1 MKKNK
6 PVIGVIA
13 DSVYQDNMRLS
24 STGKK
29 YMEGLT
35 AVADVLPVVIP
46 STPDT
51 DVDAYL
57 ELIDGLMLTGSM
69 TNVHPSHYGVKSSNA
84 HEPYDEFR
92 DQTAFAFIHACLA
105 RAIPLLGIC
114 RGFQEINVALGGS
127 LVAAVHEVD
136 GRLDHREP
144 ETPDRDIK
152 HADRHMVTFPQ
163 GGLFHGWT
171 GKKSFKTNSLHRQAV
186 DSLSDR
192 LKIEAVC
199 EDGTIE
205 GVSVIDAPAFAV
217 AVQWH
222 PEYEAHNNVFSKAFF
237 KAFEADVIKQRSEK

>member
-1 MKKNK
+1 MKNNK
-6 PVIGVIA
+6 PIIGVIA

-46 STPDT
+46 STPDV

-57 ELIDGLMLTGSM
+57 GLIDGLMLTGSL
-69 TNVHPSHYGVKSSNA
+69 TNVHPSRYGVTPSTE
-84 HEPYDEFR
+84 HEPYDELR
-92 DQTAFAFIHACLA
+92 DQTSFAFIEACLG

-114 RGFQEINVALGGS
+114 RGFQELNVALGGS
-127 LVAAVHEVD
+127 LVASVHEVE

-144 ETPDRDIK
+144 DTADRDIK
-152 HADRHMVTFPQ
+152 HADRHMVTFTD
-163 GGLFHGWT
+163 GGLFQSWT
-171 GKKSFKTNSLHRQAV
+171 GMTSLKTNSLHRQAV
-186 DSLSDR
+186 DRLSDR

-205 GVSVIDAPAFAV
+205 GVSVIDAAAFAV

-222 PEYEAHNNVFSKAFF
+222 PEYEAQNNVFSKAFF
-237 KAFEADVIKQRSEK
+237 KAFEADVLQQRSG

>member
-1 MKKNK
+1 MKNNK

-35 AVADVLPVVIP
+35 AVANVLPIVIP

-51 DVDAYL
+51 DIDAYL
-57 ELIDGLMLTGSM
+57 ELIDGLMLTGSL
-69 TNVHPSHYGVKSSNA
+69 TNVHPSHYGVKPTA
-84 HEPYDEFR
+84 EHEPYDEFR
-92 DQTAFAFIHACLA
+92 DLTSFAFIEACLT
-105 RAIPLLGIC
+105 RGVPLIGVC
-114 RGFQEINVALGGS
+114 RGFQELNVALGGS
-127 LVAAVHEVD
+127 LIASIHEIE

-144 ETPDRDIK
+144 DTTDRDIK
-152 HADRHMVTFPQ
+152 HADRHMVTFPD
-163 GGLFHGWT
+163 GGLFHSWT
-171 GKKSFKTNSLHRQAV
+171 GMTSFKTNSLHRQAI
-186 DSLSDR
+186 DQLSDR
-192 LKIEAVC
+192 LKIEAIC

-237 KAFEADVIKQRSEK
+237 KAFEADVLRQRSI